1 MKRRIIDLSVTLE
14 DKPTSPPH
22 HRPSIEYSSHDD
34 AGPLFHKLFPGIGP
48 DVFPD
53 GKSWAVERIALSTH
67 AGTHMDSPWH
77 HHPTTDHA
85 LTPGGRA
92 SPGIDEVPLDWCLR
106 PGVKLDFR
114 HFDAGYV
121 VTPRDIENELRR
133 IGHDLQ
139 PLDIVVANTRAGARQ
154 GQEDYWESAC
164 GFGRAATLYLLE
176 RGVRVVGTDSYSWDP
191 AFKYVI
197 ERFKRDGDPSI
208 IWEGHKAG
216 RDIGYFQMEKL
227 SNLDQLPSHGFEIG
241 CFPIKIKHASAG
253 WVRAVAILHDS

>member
-1 MKRRIIDLSVTLE
+1 MNQRIIDLSVTLE
-14 DKPTSPPH
+14 DKPTSPAH
-22 HRPSIEYSSHDD
+22 HRPSIEYTNHDESW
-34 AGPLFHKLFPGIGP
+34 PLFSKLFPGIGP
-48 DVFPD
+48 DTLPE
-53 GKSWAVERIALSTH
+53 GKAWAVERISLSTH
-67 AGTHMDSPWH
+67 AGTHMDAPWH
-77 HHPTTDHA
+77 YHPTTDHA
-85 LTPGGRA
+85 LQSGARV

-114 HFDAGYV
+114 HFEAGYV
-121 VTPRDIENELRR
+121 VTPEDIEAELKR
-133 IGHDLQ
+133 IGYELQ
-139 PLDIVVANTRAGARQ
+139 PLDIVVANTRAGERY

-191 AFKYVI
+191 AFKFVM

-227 SNLDQLPSHGFEIG
+227 TNLEQLPSYGFQVS
-241 CFPIKIKHASAG
+241 CFPIKVKHGSAG
-253 WVRAVAILHDS
+253 WVRAVAIFNE